1 MGYALNHHMELL
13 FFVWYVDHTIM
24 LQLFAIFLLSQ
35 RFAFSLCLEFFSN
48 LQLVFLYS
56 VFCILYSVFSDFEF
70 PECVHLQVAARTR
83 ITLGM

>member
-1 MGYALNHHMELL
+1 MELL

-24 LQLFAIFLLSQ
+24 LQLFPIFLLGQ
-35 RFAFSLCLEFFSN
+35 RFAFSLCLEFFFKSATCI
-48 LQLVFLYS
+48 LI
-56 VFCILYSVFSDFEF
+56 FCILYSVFSDFEY